1 VFVFYLIIIT
11 FSSIFC
17 EQILSAHVGFDTFLQ
32 EQKHSGRTEK
42 NKTFRHNSLY
52 ILDRTCVINIE

>member
-32 EQKHSGRTEK
+32 EQKHSGRTE
-42 NKTFRHNSLY
+42 
-52 ILDRTCVINIE
+52 

>member
-32 EQKHSGRTEK
+32 SKKTQDERKKTKHSGITVCI
-42 NKTFRHNSLY
+42 FR
-52 ILDRTCVINIE
+52 IELALFK

>member
-32 EQKHSGRTEK
+32 SKKTQDERKIK
-42 NKTFRHNSLY
+42 NQCYARAF
-52 ILDRTCVINIE
+52 